1 MFSELV
7 SLLGSLGYKVYDTDV
22 TDASPVFPYILVWGG
37 DANPHREQN
46 LGSQADG
53 VSDRVGVTVAAGTAA
68 GVRILHKQVRD
79 LLQPSGFPIEVAG
92 YMVKIRDHQP
102 TQVDR
107 DETITGTNRHPAFC
121 VDIYDVTK

>member
-1 MFSELV
+1 MFSELLD
-7 SLLGSLGYKVYDTDV
+7 LLRTLDYQVYDTDV
-22 TDASPVFPYILVWGG
+22 QETPSFPYILVWGG
-37 DANPHREQN
+37 ASNPHREQN

-53 VSDRVGVTVAAGTAA
+53 VDDWCGVTVAAGTPA
-68 GVRILHKQVRD
+68 GVRTVHNSVRA
-79 LLQPSGFPIEVAG
+79 LLQPDGFPINLGG
-92 YMVKIRDHQP
+92 YQLKIREHQR

>member
-1 MFSELV
+1 MFSDLIEL
-7 SLLGSLGYKVYDTDV
+7 LETLGYDVYDTDV
-22 TDASPVFPYILVWGG
+22 TESSPKFPYLLVWGG
-37 DANPHREQN
+37 DSNPHQEQN

-53 VSDRVGVTVAAGTAA
+53 VADWCGVTVAAGTAA
-68 GVRILHKQVRD
+68 GVRIVHKQVRD
-79 LLQPSGFPIEVAG
+79 LLQPSGFPSTVG
-92 YMVKIRDHQP
+92 GCTLKIREHQR